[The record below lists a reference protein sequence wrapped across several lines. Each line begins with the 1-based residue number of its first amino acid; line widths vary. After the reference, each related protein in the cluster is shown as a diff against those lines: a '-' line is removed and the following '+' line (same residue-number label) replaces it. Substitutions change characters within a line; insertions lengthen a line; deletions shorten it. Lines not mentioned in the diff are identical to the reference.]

1 MDFVRYFGTKLQTY
15 LNLTELKAK
24 KMSKWTR
31 NQKNKQ
37 KKTTIIFVQEAKKN
51 IIKIKIFCIVI

>member
-24 KMSKWTR
+24 KNMSKWTR
-31 NQKNKQ
+31 N
-37 KKTTIIFVQEAKKN
+37 KKKPKYN
-51 IIKIKIFCIVI
+51 FCSRSKEKYN

>member
-24 KMSKWTR
+24 KMSKWT
-31 NQKNKQ
+31 KNKKNP
-37 KKTTIIFVQEAKKN
+37 KKTTIILFKKQR
-51 IIKIKIFCIVI
+51 KI